1 MTNTSPDP
9 PALGRLA
16 DLDRRWVRSGTIDF
30 DVTRTNRMGYQPG
43 LDGLRAISVIAVM
56 LYHGG
61 FMWMQGGF
69 FGVEVFFVVSGYL
82 ITSLLLDERE
92 TSSRISLSQ
101 FWLRRAR
108 RLLPALFTM
117 LIAVSM
123 WAAIFGSDEQ
133 QATLRRDLPWSV
145 FYVGN
150 WGQVFGTVPY
160 FTSADPPL
168 LRHLWS
174 LAVEEQWYLLW
185 PLAFVGLM
193 ATGSARLRQRGAV
206 LVSLAIALMVLMF
219 GLHASS
225 HSTIS
230 VLGSNVNRTNFMYLS
245 TVTRASGLLLGA
257 GCAFVWRPWRRT
269 RPMFKFGTRLD
280 QLGGAALAL
289 LVCIMSVA
297 VLTEGYVYQW
307 LLATVSLL
315 SMAIIAA
322 VVHPDARG
330 LRAVMGWRPLV
341 LIGQRS
347 YGLYLWHWPIFVF
360 GHVYHSGSYVRF
372 TLGMLAT
379 AVIAETSYRFVE
391 TPIRRGVLREWLQ
404 TQRAAIGGD
413 RARRVRTTVSVL
425 ATLGVTVLVL
435 VGFYSS
441 VDRFDPAVGGADV
454 TFGSSGEPTTDQ
466 SLTTLASSTGG
477 EVTTTTGVATT
488 TTLAV
493 LPRRLTV
500 VGDSQAHS
508 LAINLPTGIESTFAV
523 TDGSVEGCGVYDSG
537 TVLSSRASFKRSFGD
552 CAGWAAKW
560 ARAASTSNAE
570 VVLVVLGAWDVFDL
584 QLADQTLV
592 FASPQADAYYTAQLQ
607 SGIDA
612 VVATGAQV
620 ALLEVP
626 CMRPKDVKGAGV
638 PALPERGDDGRTRHV
653 NELLRSAAADDA
665 AHVTFVAGPTEW
677 CNDTTISTDLG
688 YRWDG
693 VHVYKPGAN
702 LIYQTIAPALLR
714 IPVSA

>member
-1 MTNTSPDP
+1 MTNTSPDS

-16 DLDRRWVRSGTIDF
+16 DLDRRWVQSGTIDF

-123 WAAIFGSDEQ
+123 WAAIFGSHEQ

-193 ATGSARLRQRGAV
+193 AAGSARLRQRGAV

-269 RPMFKFGTRLD
+269 RPLFKFGTRLD
-280 QLGGAALAL
+280 QLGGTALAL

-307 LLATVSLL
+307 LLAMVTLL
-315 SMAIIAA
+315 SMVVIAA

-330 LRAVMGWRPLV
+330 LRAVLGWRPLV

-360 GHVYHSGSYVRF
+360 GHVYHSGSYLRF
-372 TLGMLAT
+372 TFGMLAT
-379 AVIAETSYRFVE
+379 VAVAEASYRCVE

-404 TQRAAIGGD
+404 AQRSALGGE

-425 ATLGVTVLVL
+425 ATLVVTVLVL
-435 VGFYSS
+435 VGFYAS
-441 VDRFDPAVGGADV
+441 VDRFDPAAGGADV
-454 TFGSSGEPTTDQ
+454 SFVISNGSMPDQPVTTTAGSIDGG
-466 SLTTLASSTGG
+466 STTLG
-477 EVTTTTGVATT
+477 VTTTTTV
-488 TTLAV
+488 AV

-508 LAINLPTGIESTFAV
+508 LAINLPAGIESTFTV

-560 ARAASTSNAE
+560 ARAAEASNAE

-584 QLADQTLV
+584 KLADATLV
-592 FASPQADAYYTAQLQ
+592 FASPQADAYYTSQLQ
-607 SGIDA
+607 MGIDA

-620 ALLEVP
+620 ALLEAP

-638 PALPERGDDGRTRHV
+638 PALPERGDDARTAHL
-653 NELLRSAAADDA
+653 NGLLRSVAAADA

-677 CNDTTISTDLG
+677 CNDETISTDLN

-702 LIYQTIAPALLR
+702 LIYQTIASALLR
-714 IPVSA
+714 IPVSE